1 MRRRH
6 PLSRDRRRCRG
17 AFFCRLSRISPDG
30 GGTVGTGAAA
40 LGRASCLA
48 LFGGF
53 TRFVALLLLLVDGRI
68 LRLAGEVGDFEP
80 ASGLIPEE
88 DG

>member
-1 MRRRH
+1 MRRRG
-6 PLSRDRRRCRG
+6 RRRGRRRCRG

-30 GGTVGTGAAA
+30 GVAVGTGAAA
-40 LGRASCLA
+40 LGRARCLA
-48 LFGGF
+48 LFGVF